1 MWRSKEA
8 QVISRRRFI
17 GALPFLGLSTLVRA
31 EVAAPPAATLF
42 QNVRIFDGRR
52 NALTGASNVLVKR
65 NLIERISTAP
75 IAAEAGITTIA
86 GGGRT
91 LMPGLIDNHWHAFLV
106 RPTAAQA
113 TGDFAFNMLAAGDEA
128 AATLMRGFTTVRDVG
143 GPVFGLKR
151 AIDAGI
157 VKGPRIYPSGAMIT
171 VTSGHGDF
179 REFSDLP
186 RTIGGPLTRM
196 EQVGGAMIADSP
208 DEVRLRV
215 REQLMQGAS
224 QIKLTAGG
232 GVSSPHSPIDAS
244 TFTEA
249 ELRAAVE
256 AAENWG
262 TYVTAHA
269 FTSAAIQRAIAAG
282 VKCIEHGFLMDEATA
297 RLIAEKGLWLSL
309 QPLPDE
315 MRQALPVG
323 SVQRAKADEIWPG
336 IGRTYELAKKH
347 RIKTAW
353 GTDVLFSR
361 ALAQRQGSIL
371 TSLVRW
377 YTPAEAL
384 VMATGTNAELLALS
398 GKRNPYPGKLGV
410 VEEGALADLL
420 LVEGNP
426 LENIN
431 LIADPA
437 SNLKVIMKDGAVYRN
452 ALAT

>member
-1 MWRSKEA
+1 MA
-8 QVISRRRFI
+8 CISRRTFV
-17 GALPFLGLSTLVRA
+17 GALPFVGAGLSTFVRA
-31 EVAAPPAATLF
+31 EVAVPSAATLF
-42 QNVRIFDGRR
+42 QNVRIFDGKSG
-52 NALTGASNVLVKR
+52 ALTVPSNVLVRR
-65 NLIERISTAP
+65 NVIERISAAP
-75 IAAEAGITTIA
+75 IVAEVGMTMIA

-106 RPTAAQA
+106 RPTPAEAM
-113 TGDFAFNMLAAGDEA
+113 GDLAFNILAAGDEA
-128 AATLMRGFTTVRDVG
+128 TDTLMRGFTTVRDVG

-171 VTSGHGDF
+171 ITSGHGDL
-179 REFSDLP
+179 RQFSDLP
-186 RTIGGPLTRM
+186 RTIGGMLTRM
-196 EQVGGAMIADSP
+196 EQVGGSIVADSP
-208 DEVRLRV
+208 DEVRVRV

-232 GVSSPHSPIDAS
+232 GVSSPHSPLDVA

-256 AAENWG
+256 ATDNWG
-262 TYVTAHA
+262 TYVAAHA
-269 FTSAAIQRAIAAG
+269 FTPAAIRRAIAAG

-297 RLIAEKGLWLSL
+297 GLIAEKGVWLSL
-309 QPLPDE
+309 QPLPEE
-315 MRQALPVG
+315 MRQGFPVG
-323 SVQRAKADEIWPG
+323 SVERAKADAVWPG
-336 IGRTYELAKKH
+336 IARAYELAKKH

-361 ALAQRQGSIL
+361 ALAQRQGAIL
-371 TSLVRW
+371 ASLVRW
-377 YTPAEAL
+377 HTPAQAL
-384 VMATGTNAELLALS
+384 AMATATNGELLALS

-420 LVEGNP
+420 IVEGNP
-426 LENIN
+426 LENID

-437 SNLKVIMKDGAVYRN
+437 NNLKVIMKDGAIYKNTLTR
-452 ALAT
+452 